1 MNTIRYYRASC
12 GSIYRVTTTEA
23 TSRNPANYMQ
33 ARKGPKCNVFS
44 PEYHTSAE
52 EVAKLVAFQSFIE
65 IPAP

>member
-23 TSRNPANYMQ
+23 TGRNPANYRQ
-33 ARKGPKCNVFS
+33 ARKGPKCSVFS
-44 PEYHTSAE
+44 PEYPTSAE